1 MGSEQNQCQR
11 PAWGQWTNQHHTA
24 IYQNLSTKT
33 YQNLC
38 CGRVFVPP
46 EGNSDCCFCH
56 SWRTTQREPGRQ
68 KASTPLPISKSHQH
82 KLTQQ
87 PLEQRIM
94 RLHFQ
99 RTLMRL
105 LPSTVATSTLGTLR
119 TSTMAL
125 TRPISQS
132 SCGWSPPGHTSAAE
146 ILWRSPHCC
155 IPVFALTWDKGRTM

>member
-1 MGSEQNQCQR
+1 MLKSWYTESCSSLTIRQTISAGPEWFRSKISARDQLGDNELISIIQ
-11 PAWGQWTNQHHTA
+11 
-24 IYQNLSTKT
+24 LSTKT
-33 YQNLC
+33 CLKFC

-56 SWRTTQREPGRQ
+56 LWRTAQREPGGQ

-87 PLEQRIM
+87 PLEQRM
-94 RLHFQ
+94 TRLHIQ

-132 SCGWSPPGHTSAAE
+132 CG
-146 ILWRSPHCC
+146 
-155 IPVFALTWDKGRTM
+155 